1 MNVSGFVGCMSKRKC
16 WRMDPKRPR
25 PRKKDLVL
33 VKDVADD
40 CVTNG
45 GDACCWVVLLSCPSF
60 FFSYFCRYGSALA
73 VKIFFGNIVRD
84 GIEDRA
90 RRWATDGDIKSNGGV
105 GACLVGLRLR
115 WGGWGWVELMNVGSC
130 VGVWW

>member
-1 MNVSGFVGCMSKRKC
+1 LRTPVGLGKHVRLEYIDVALGLADVNVSGFVGCMSKRKC

-60 FFSYFCRYGSALA
+60 FFSYFCRCESAK
-73 VKIFFGNIVRD
+73 VNR
-84 GIEDRA
+84 
-90 RRWATDGDIKSNGGV
+90 
-105 GACLVGLRLR
+105 
-115 WGGWGWVELMNVGSC
+115 
-130 VGVWW
+130 

>member
-1 MNVSGFVGCMSKRKC
+1 MALGLVAVNVSGFVGCMSKRKC

-33 VKDVADD
+33 VKDVAND

-60 FFSYFCRYGSALA
+60 FFSYFCRCESALA
-73 VKIFFGNIVRD
+73 NKI
-84 GIEDRA
+84 
-90 RRWATDGDIKSNGGV
+90 
-105 GACLVGLRLR
+105 LVTSL
-115 WGGWGWVELMNVGSC
+115 EVGSKIGQGGGQLM
-130 VGVWW
+130 VKPMVVYGHA